1 MRMSQ
6 EKVKDLAAQI
16 VQMMQDHPKI
26 ELQDRPEPIRV
37 TVGSVILDDLRE
49 EDAIDDEV
57 DSLLQQHAREIDAE
71 SMDHETLRR
80 KFREQIA
87 RQRGFTL

>member
-6 EKVKDLAAQI
+6 DKVKDLAAQI

-26 ELQDRPEPIRV
+26 ELQDRVEALRV
-37 TVGSVILDDLRE
+37 VVGSVILDDLRE
-49 EDAIDDEV
+49 EDDIDAEV
-57 DSLLQQHAREIDAE
+57 DRLLEQHAREIDAE
-71 SMDHETLRR
+71 SMDHEILRR
-80 KFREQIA
+80 KFRDQIA